1 MKQSFLCFGARA
13 LLLSA
18 LAALTLASCSKDS
31 MQDEI
36 VPAPE
41 SETPGYGPKSEI
53 APGSLKI
60 VCTPEATG
68 DDNSRLEKF
77 VEYTF
82 QAIYIDWAP
91 GPVAEFVY
99 IITKGDLV
107 KPGYVR
113 TDPKN
118 GMMKVTFTS
127 PGIYKITLRCLNYPN
142 NVRTRTFNVH
152 EDVVPWNPVEVQ
164 M

>member
-1 MKQSFLCFGARA
+1 MFGNHENDSASLA
-13 LLLSA
+13 IEVDGKSIYIDPVDGYAAYDLLP
-18 LAALTLASCSKDS
+18 K
-31 MQDEI
+31 
-36 VPAPE
+36 
-41 SETPGYGPKSEI
+41 ETPGYGPKSEI

-99 IITKGDLV
+99 TITKGDLV

-118 GMMKVTFTS
+118 GVMKVTFTS

>member
-1 MKQSFLCFGARA
+1 
-13 LLLSA
+13 
-18 LAALTLASCSKDS
+18 

-82 QAIYIDWAP
+82 QAIYIDWRR
-91 GPVAEFVY
+91 
-99 IITKGDLV
+99 
-107 KPGYVR
+107 VR
-113 TDPKN
+113 WRNSFTPSPKA
-118 GMMKVTFTS
+118 T
-127 PGIYKITLRCLNYPN
+127 
-142 NVRTRTFNVH
+142 
-152 EDVVPWNPVEVQ
+152 W
-164 M
+164 